1 MEIDAEG
8 SSDEEESELLNET
21 SNEEYLLVQS
31 AARQRIHQM
40 SIQNG

>member
-8 SSDEEESELLNET
+8 SSDDEESQLPDET
-21 SNEEYLLVQS
+21 SNEEYLRVQS

-40 SIQNG
+40 SLQNG